1 MPFFARGWAV
11 RREGMVLFRVA
22 LARLARAALRKEAG
36 GRPAEGVSR
45 PMVVAFCFGGSSIV
59 WLVYPCRGKRCQ
71 MWREVRLYH
80 QGVAPASTAPMA
92 EQDACLEK

>member
-11 RREGMVLFRVA
+11 RRDGMVLFKVA

-45 PMVVAFCFGGSSIV
+45 PMAAAFGLGGWGVV
-59 WLVYPCRGKRCQ
+59 WLVNLCRGKRCQ
-71 MWREVRLYH
+71 M
-80 QGVAPASTAPMA
+80 
-92 EQDACLEK
+92 